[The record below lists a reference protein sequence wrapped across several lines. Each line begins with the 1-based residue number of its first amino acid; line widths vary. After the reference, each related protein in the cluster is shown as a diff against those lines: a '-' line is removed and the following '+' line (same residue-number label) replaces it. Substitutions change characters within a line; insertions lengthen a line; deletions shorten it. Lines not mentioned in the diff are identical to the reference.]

1 MVLYVIISCLVI
13 VHYSCDFSLILVL
26 FKIIST
32 QFTLIF
38 IILTVNQYMEVMK
51 TNVVL
56 ILALAYATLD
66 LITFQYSKDT
76 RF

>member
-1 MVLYVIISCLVI
+1 MVLFVIIPVI
-13 VHYSCDFSLILVL
+13 FSLILVL
-26 FKIIST
+26 FKILRI
-32 QFTLIF
+32 QFALIF
-38 IILTVNQYMEVMK
+38 LILTVNQYIEVIK
-51 TNVVL
+51 TDVFL